1 MLKIEVNYEF
11 KLIKLSEK
19 IKELRNNIEKIDTF
33 NEDDMKELAKLINN
47 VNFEIKYN
55 IPKKKEM
62 IKTLSYF
69 LPKQ

>member
-1 MLKIEVNYEF
+1 MD
-11 KLIKLSEK
+11 
-19 IKELRNNIEKIDTF
+19 IEKIDTF